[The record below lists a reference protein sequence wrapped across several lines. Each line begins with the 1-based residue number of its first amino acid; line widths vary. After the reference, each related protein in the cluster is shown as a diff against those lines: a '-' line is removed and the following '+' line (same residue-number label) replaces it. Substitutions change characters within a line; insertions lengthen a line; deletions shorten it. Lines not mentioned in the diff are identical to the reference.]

1 MFENRDICRKII
13 QEKSI
18 LSLFNM
24 IAQEEEM
31 MLSERAKGTI
41 NLQNNVIKQLSSVV
55 INKNKDILYIVVKY

>member
-13 QEKSI
+13 LEKSI

-55 INKNKDILYIVVKY
+55 INKK

>member
-18 LSLFNM
+18 LSLFNT

-55 INKNKDILYIVVKY
+55 INKK

>member
-1 MFENRDICRKII
+1 LFENRDICRKII

-55 INKNKDILYIVVKY
+55 INKK

>member
-1 MFENRDICRKII
+1 MLTRVKLFENRDICRKII

-55 INKNKDILYIVVKY
+55 INKK

>member
-31 MLSERAKGTI
+31 MLSERARGTI

-55 INKNKDILYIVVKY
+55 INKKQRHTIYCG

>member
-1 MFENRDICRKII
+1 MFENRDICGKII

-55 INKNKDILYIVVKY
+55 INKK

>member
-55 INKNKDILYIVVKY
+55 INKDILYIVVKY

>member
-1 MFENRDICRKII
+1 
-13 QEKSI
+13 
-18 LSLFNM
+18 M

-55 INKNKDILYIVVKY
+55 INKK

>member
-1 MFENRDICRKII
+1 MLFENRDICRKII

-55 INKNKDILYIVVKY
+55 INKK